1 MNMKN
6 ISIKWK
12 IFLYL
17 IGFCGIL
24 LILLWLFQ
32 VVFLDDFYKAIKINE
47 IKTSGNTIQKNIDSE
62 DLGELVS
69 RLSINNDMCIEI
81 LSETGEQLYS
91 SDVLWDCI
99 LHKMPPFEKIQLI
112 MKTQDL
118 GGELLEH
125 FNRDNFKN
133 ERYNDKKFIGR
144 VPPPDTGMQES
155 IILTKIVANNEGK
168 KMFVFLN
175 SVISPVSSTV
185 TTIRIEL
192 YVITGFMLVF
202 SILLAI
208 VIAKRVSK
216 PIEKLNE
223 AAKIL
228 AKGKYETEFSATGYK
243 EIAELSDTLNFT
255 AKELSKVDH
264 LRKELIANVSHD
276 LRTPLTLISGYAE
289 AMRDLPD
296 ENNPENAQIIVDET
310 KRLTTLVN
318 DALDLSKL
326 QSGLQSIHPQSFDFT
341 GSIKSIVDAMNEL
354 LKRDGYSIKFIY
366 DKELNITADEPKIT
380 QAFYNLLINA
390 INYTGEDKTVIVRQI
405 VTAGTVK
412 IEVLDSGEGIA
423 EEDLPYI
430 WDRYYKGDKFHKRAV
445 TGTGL
450 GLSIVKSIIE
460 LHGGEYGVSSKL
472 NEGSMFWFSLKI

>member
-12 IFLYL
+12 IFRYL

-24 LILLWLFQ
+24 LVLLWLFQ
-32 VVFLDDFYKAIKINE
+32 VVFLDNFYKAIKLNE
-47 IKTSGNTIQKNIDSE
+47 IRTSGSVIERNIDSE
-62 DLGELVS
+62 DLSELVN

-112 MKTQDL
+112 MKTQDS

>member
-1 MNMKN
+1 MKN
-6 ISIKWK
+6 NSIKWK

-47 IKTSGNTIQKNIDSE
+47 IKTSGNTIEKNIDSE

-155 IILTKIVANNEGK
+155 IILTKIVTNNDGE

-192 YVITGFMLVF
+192 YVITGFMLLF

-228 AKGKYETEFSATGYK
+228 AKGKYETEFSAAGYK

-255 AKELSKVDH
+255 AKELSKVDR
-264 LRKELIANVSHD
+264 LRQELIANVSHD

-326 QSGLQSIHPQSFDFT
+326 QSGMQSIHPQSFDFT